1 MSRLDIPITGKVLWY
16 TGDLRLWVDL
26 DLSLKNGS
34 GTWQPETFRV
44 DTGTQITTFPA
55 YEAKRLGL
63 PMPAQANRGATH
75 VQTGLEVRSGV
86 LRFRIDGMDPTEY
99 VLACLFLSD
108 PDAPPDPARPAPGP
122 GSCCNLFSSWIG
134 SASRSTRTPRP
145 DCSTAN
151 WLWKRNE

>member
-26 DLSLKNGS
+26 DLSLKDGS
-34 GTWQPETFRV
+34 GAWQPETFRV

-75 VQTGLEVRSGV
+75 LQTGLEVRSGV
-86 LRFRIDGMDPTEY
+86 LRFRIDGMDQTEY
-99 VLACLFLSD
+99 VLACLFLGD
-108 PDAPPDPARPAPGP
+108 PDAPPDPARPATWPRKLLQP
-122 GSCCNLFSSWIG
+122 FQLMDWLRFTLDKDPATGSLYG
-134 SASRSTRTPRP
+134 E
-145 DCSTAN
+145 
-151 WLWKRNE
+151 LVVEKR